1 MKVFKMQI
9 ISCIALVCDH
19 SCTIFDQEIDDDQ
32 SEDEELK
39 LDRNRLSCDRCRRK
53 FKNEVILEYHKV
65 RCSSKW
71 QSDKVSMKPQEKW
84 IRGKKEKTVLVKKQV
99 KVEQQG
105 GENKQDDDLDLAFFT
120 AKNLELSS
128 EADLVGKLE
137 SHLGVLATPFD
148 GEIDVASVDG
158 EEVLDCDQPAREE
171 EETIDTGFPET
182 KATKDIVTMKA
193 NKLKQ

>member
-1 MKVFKMQI
+1 MKVFKKQI

-71 QSDKVSMKPQEKW
+71 QSDKVSMKVDWRQKGENCPCQEAS
-84 IRGKKEKTVLVKKQV
+84 
-99 KVEQQG
+99 QG
-105 GENKQDDDLDLAFFT
+105 G
-120 AKNLELSS
+120 
-128 EADLVGKLE
+128 
-137 SHLGVLATPFD
+137 ATR
-148 GEIDVASVDG
+148 G
-158 EEVLDCDQPAREE
+158 
-171 EETIDTGFPET
+171 
-182 KATKDIVTMKA
+182 
-193 NKLKQ
+193 

>member
-1 MKVFKMQI
+1 M
-9 ISCIALVCDH
+9 
-19 SCTIFDQEIDDDQ
+19 
-32 SEDEELK
+32 
-39 LDRNRLSCDRCRRK
+39 R
-53 FKNEVILEYHKV
+53 
-65 RCSSKW
+65 
-71 QSDKVSMKPQEKW
+71 PQEKW
-84 IRGKKEKTVLVKKQV
+84 IGGKKEKTVLVKKQV

-105 GENKQDDDLDLAFFT
+105 DGNEQDDDLDLAFFS

-128 EADLVGKLE
+128 EADLVGQLE